1 VTGDRLLLELQPVS
15 GNATWTTA
23 LEARNLQTGQ
33 VVRCDRSGQQALT
46 PAMGGMW
53 ITESLGRQQLERRFY
68 GAGLVSAVNQCPGL
82 EPWATIPWL
91 QTDLRNSDLRPWQ
104 GTDGGRLRGN
114 DSLTMSGD
122 GYSYTITSGW
132 DFTALAG
139 AQ

>member
-1 VTGDRLLLELQPVS
+1 LELQPVS

-33 VVRCDRSGQQALT
+33 VVRCDRSGQQALA

-91 QTDLRNSDLRPWQ
+91 QTDLRDSDLRPWQ
-104 GTDGGRLRGN
+104 GSDGSRLQGN

-132 DFTALAG
+132 DFTALSS